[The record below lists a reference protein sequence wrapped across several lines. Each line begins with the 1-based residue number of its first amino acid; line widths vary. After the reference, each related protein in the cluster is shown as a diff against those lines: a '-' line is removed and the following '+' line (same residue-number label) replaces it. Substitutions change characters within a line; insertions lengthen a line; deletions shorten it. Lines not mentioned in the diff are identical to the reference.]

1 MFKTFYFKCQAF
13 VKHGCC
19 VLLLISAQPAQARE
33 PHPAPPLETQRADV
47 QAFITAM
54 NTLHG
59 FDRTALEQTLAQART
74 LSEIQR
80 LILPSAPGKPRSW
93 QAYRARFVEPKRIR
107 AGREFMATYAAPLA
121 QAQAQFGVPA
131 EIISAIIGIETLYGQ
146 QTGEFRVLEV
156 LTTLAFDFPRE
167 APRDRSA
174 QFRSQLEEYL
184 LYTRRNALA
193 PDSVRGSFAGAI
205 GIPQFMPS
213 SLNQF
218 AVDFDADGVV
228 DLRSSFVDAIGSVA
242 AFLARHGWQA
252 GVPVDFALDP
262 QNTNTEPWLANDLQ
276 VRHRAS
282 ALQQAGFVFPEARPD
297 DSVLLGV
304 IDLETPKQATQHRAG
319 SVNFF
324 AITQYNRS
332 FFYAAAV
339 ADLARA
345 LERSSF

>member
-1 MFKTFYFKCQAF
+1 MKKFLSFL
-13 VKHGCC
+13 
-19 VLLLISAQPAQARE
+19 VLLSAALTNALAQTSSSAS
-33 PHPAPPLETQRADV
+33 LEVQRAEI
-47 QAFITAM
+47 QAFITDM

-59 FDRTALEQTLAQART
+59 FDRSALEATLSQART

-107 AGREFMATYAAPLA
+107 TGREFMATYAAPLA
-121 QAQAQFGVPA
+121 QAQTQFGVSA
-131 EIISAIIGIETLYGQ
+131 EIISAIIGIETLYGKQ
-146 QTGEFRVLEV
+146 QGNFRVLDV
-156 LTTLAFDFPRE
+156 LATLAFDFPRE

-184 LYTRRNALA
+184 LYTRRNSLA

-228 DLRSSFVDAIGSVA
+228 DLRNSVADAIGSVA
-242 AFLARHGWQA
+242 AFLARHGWQS
-252 GVPVDFALDP
+252 GMPVDFALDA

-276 VRHRAS
+276 ARYRAS
-282 ALQQAGFVFPEARPD
+282 ALQQAGFAFPETRPD
-297 DSVLLGV
+297 DTVLLGV
-304 IDLETPKQATQHRAG
+304 VDLETPDQATQYRAG
-319 SVNFF
+319 SANFF
-324 AITQYNRS
+324 AITKYNRS

-339 ADLARA
+339 SDLARA
-345 LERSSF
+345 LMSGLEQKTSTPPN